1 MFNLMVN
8 KERNVLLPSP
18 YHKTAEPYEAV
29 VIKMSEEFVHDLQN
43 CSEGSD
49 MLEFKLALMDHINSL
64 VDLFEEM

>member
-29 VIKMSEEFVHDLQN
+29 VIKMSEDFAHELKN
-43 CSEGSD
+43 CSEGGD

>member
-1 MFNLMVN
+1 MVN
-8 KERNVLLPSP
+8 KERNVLLPTP

-29 VIKMSEEFVHDLQN
+29 VIKMSEEFIHDMQS
-43 CSEGSD
+43 CSGSGD